1 MLRRSI
7 ARSYGFAGRR
17 PSAKPRRGAVIVLVA
32 FCLAILLAMAAFSTD
47 IGYICLSQ
55 TQLQTAADAAALAA
69 AQQCLLP
76 NVASGQTQDAVSA
89 AIVGKAQT
97 AAATFALR
105 NQAAGVDVSLRLS
118 DIVVGSQA
126 SSPYAAVV
134 PWKAGQPFP
143 NAVRVVARRD
153 TLANGPLS
161 LFFGPLLGVQ
171 HSNVTASAT
180 AAFEIGRYHITG
192 FNSPAGGVNAKL
204 LPIAIDANAW
214 SQFRSSGCSAD
225 GSCSDNYTASTVMPD
240 SPVQP
245 PANVSCG
252 GDGIPELVGAYP
264 DKTAPGNF
272 GLVNLSA
279 SGGCNADVA
288 NWILHGASPTDLA
301 SFGPQGLQAAP
312 DSPATLS
319 GNTGLTS
326 SNVVDFAA
334 VIGQPRIVPLYAS
347 YNGNGANATYS
358 IVGFAGVTVVC
369 ATGRGANISIVL
381 QPALVVDSTAVSTPS
396 ATTVGD
402 FVYPRVPLALTQ

>member
-1 MLRRSI
+1 M
-7 ARSYGFAGRR
+7 
-17 PSAKPRRGAVIVLVA
+17 LVA
-32 FCLAILLAMAAFSTD
+32 FCLVFLLAMAAFSTD
-47 IGYICLSQ
+47 IGYICLAQ
-55 TQLQTAADAAALAA
+55 TQLQTTADAAALAG

-76 NVASGQTQDAVSA
+76 NVATSQSQDAVSA
-89 AIVGKAQT
+89 ATISQAQS
-97 AAATFALR
+97 AAASFALR
-105 NQAAGVDVSLRLS
+105 NQAAGVAVRLRSS

-126 SSPYAAVV
+126 SSPNATLA
-134 PWKAGQPFP
+134 PWKPGQPFP
-143 NAVRVVARRD
+143 NAVQVVARRD

-161 LFFGPLLGVQ
+161 LFFAPLLGVRN
-171 HSNVTASAT
+171 SSVAATAT
-180 AAFEIGRYHITG
+180 AAFETGRYRITG
-192 FNSPAGGVNAKL
+192 FRSSAGGVNAKL
-204 LPIAIDANAW
+204 LPIAIDVNTW
-214 SQFRSSGCSAD
+214 TQFRSSGCSAD
-225 GSCSDNYTASTVMPD
+225 GSCTDNYTASTVMPD

-279 SGGCNADVA
+279 SGGCNADIA
-288 NWILHGASPTDLA
+288 NWILNGASPTDLA

-312 DSPATLS
+312 DAPATLN

-326 SNVVDFAA
+326 SNVADFAA
-334 VIGQPRIVPLYAS
+334 IIGQPRIVPLYAS
-347 YNGNGANATYS
+347 YGGNGANASYS

-369 ATGRGANISIVL
+369 ATGHGANISIIF
-381 QPALVVDSTAVSTPS
+381 QPALTVDSTAVSTPS